1 MENKMVPKKCLVVW
15 ISRLI
20 LKLISP
26 CIKSDFKIL
35 EKLEKKFILN
45 KLHLEFNE
53 ICIKENL
60 LPNYT
65 NILTC
70 IHLYIFNYMHISM
83 HIYMYI
89 HKQKYIF
96 IQFSSASIHL

>member
-1 MENKMVPKKCLVVW
+1 MVPRKCLVVW

-26 CIKSDFKIL
+26 CIKNDFRTL

-53 ICIKENL
+53 ICIKEDL

-65 NILTC
+65 NIRTHDVLILEPAPSRLPRLCTTGTVTT
-70 IHLYIFNYMHISM
+70 
-83 HIYMYI
+83 
-89 HKQKYIF
+89 
-96 IQFSSASIHL
+96 AV